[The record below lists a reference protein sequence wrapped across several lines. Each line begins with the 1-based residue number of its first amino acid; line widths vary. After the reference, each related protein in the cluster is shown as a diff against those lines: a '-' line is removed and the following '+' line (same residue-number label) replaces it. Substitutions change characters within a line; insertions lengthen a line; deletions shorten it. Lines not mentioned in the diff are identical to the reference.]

1 MKLKITKSLGKIR
14 NAFDVP
20 MVYSWQ
26 IMGTVMHVEN
36 ADTPSGKVKNPNIKN
51 IVLFFNYE
59 VEGDF

>member
-1 MKLKITKSLGKIR
+1 
-14 NAFDVP
+14 
-20 MVYSWQ
+20 
-26 IMGTVMHVEN
+26 MGTVMHVEN